1 MTVIEIISAHS
12 PDEEY
17 LGQRKDLSTWSGDP
31 EIIQAF
37 HRFSVEIR
45 RIEKEIEKRNADP
58 SCRNRCRAGMLIP
71 SSGPGVTS
79 KGVPNSITL

>member
-1 MTVIEIISAHS
+1 MRSILDKEKTC
-12 PDEEY
+12 PP
-17 LGQRKDLSTWSGDP
+17 GQVDP

-79 KGVPNSITL
+79 KGVPNCITL